1 MMADDDL
8 REDTEGRLLR
18 QYATPVN
25 QLNGDGVARES
36 TKGSRWFH
44 HGVSLATV
52 TDGRRGYRPGAR
64 RRPAPH
70 RRRQHYWGAR
80 QRRVASPRRAG
91 PVKELIDGSLSFS
104 PLALFLSFF
113 FFYFSSLR
121 ERDVRVFTDVQCCL
135 RRNYEGR
142 RPYSVKRE
150 NGRILFDDL
159 NDATRLHLLSIGFQ
173 KKKRESH

>member
-1 MMADDDL
+1 M
-8 REDTEGRLLR
+8 GC
-18 QYATPVN
+18 YATPVN

-113 FFYFSSLR
+113 SFTFLLFVKGTCEFSLTYNAAC
-121 ERDVRVFTDVQCCL
+121 EGIMRD
-135 RRNYEGR
+135 
-142 RPYSVKRE
+142 
-150 NGRILFDDL
+150 DDPTL
-159 NDATRLHLLSIGFQ
+159 
-173 KKKRESH
+173 